1 MKERVY
7 MVKGYMTAK
16 DVSAKWGV
24 TMRTVQTMCAEGR
37 IEGAVKFGRD
47 WAIPMNAQRPE
58 DGRIISGKYVDWR
71 KNTNQNGN
79 KDESSK
85 Q

>member
-1 MKERVY
+1 
-7 MVKGYMTAK
+7 MTAK

>member
-1 MKERVY
+1 

>member
-1 MKERVY
+1 
-7 MVKGYMTAK
+7 MVKGYMTVK
-16 DVSAKWGV
+16 DVSVKWGV
-24 TMRTVQTMCAEGR
+24 TMRTVQMMCAEGR

-71 KNTNQNGN
+71 KNTNQNSN
-79 KDESSK
+79 KEE
-85 Q
+85 